1 MQKEYFIIQY
11 YIAINSYH
19 LSFTKLGN
27 CENGARCLKCIISHC
42 TEYSQPSRIENY
54 FIFILSL
61 IKHRDYEV
69 FNLLAFNIRL
79 HIVGV

>member
-1 MQKEYFIIQY
+1 MNKCKRNTLLYSN

-42 TEYSQPSRIENY
+42 TEYSQLSRELRT
-54 FIFILSL
+54 ILSHFV
-61 IKHRDYEV
+61 IDKT
-69 FNLLAFNIRL
+69 
-79 HIVGV
+79 